1 MYSKKK
7 TEEQLQTGSANNE
20 AVIDFEK
27 ETSKKEDFK
36 AYLKKLNANE
46 VRLGGEVIKTELIK
60 GNPVL
65 KDGVPVL
72 DDKGNQRFYKDKYQV
87 VIAYKGGEA
96 TFPIDEKLFDTLLPN
111 ENYLFIGRVGE
122 VSTFGNT
129 HTGIKIQTAF
139 QL

>member
-1 MYSKKK
+1 MAKN
-7 TEEQLQTGSANNE
+7 TDTTAIPTGSANNE
-20 AVIDFEK
+20 EIMDFDGQVNQ
-27 ETSKKEDFK
+27 KEDFK
-36 AYLKKLNANE
+36 SYLKKLNAND
-46 VRLGGEVIKTELIK
+46 VRLGGEVLKTELLK

-72 DDKGNQRFYKDKYQV
+72 DNDGNPRRYKDKYQV
-87 VIAYKGGEA
+87 TIVYKGGEA

-111 ENYLFIGRVGE
+111 ENYLFVGRVGE

-139 QL
+139 RL